1 MGIDTILSPARSYEE
16 RIKGSEAN
24 VIQRCSAAVLQSERE
39 KTFEDGGERLEA
51 KCQMSKFKIQMADE

>member
-24 VIQRCSAAVLQSERE
+24 VIQRCSAAVLQSERG
-39 KTFEDGGERLEA
+39 KVGG
-51 KCQMSKFKIQMADE
+51 KMSNVKVQMPKGKIQMTKVKG

>member
-39 KTFEDGGERLEA
+39 KTFEVGG
-51 KCQMSKFKIQMADE
+51 KMSNVKVQNPNG